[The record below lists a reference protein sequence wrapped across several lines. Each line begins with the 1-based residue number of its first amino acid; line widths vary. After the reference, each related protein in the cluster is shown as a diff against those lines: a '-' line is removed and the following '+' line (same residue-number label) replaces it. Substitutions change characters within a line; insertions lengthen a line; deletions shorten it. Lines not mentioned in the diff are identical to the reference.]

1 MNPPAVSSL
10 PDSLPEL
17 VALRIALVGAG
28 RVAQAL
34 VIALERAGLPVVAVG
49 SRQPGRLSAATYPQ
63 PCTPQQAV
71 DQADLVLLTVADDAI
86 APVAAALRWR
96 AGQAVV
102 HCSGATEIAV
112 LDPATQAGAHIGG
125 FHPLQIFSDP
135 ERAARRLAG
144 STAAIEAGPV
154 LMPVLR
160 ALATALEMPAIVL
173 PPGMRVR
180 YHVAAGYAASFL
192 LPVLQEAVAL
202 WADFGVDEADAL
214 RALLP
219 LSRGTLDAV
228 QARGLAGAVSGPIAR
243 GDLGVVQRH
252 LEALA
257 ALGPQRA
264 AFYRTLARSQPAL
277 ARQAGRLD
285 EDVCK
290 YLDFLLRD
298 ADF

>member
-1 MNPPAVSSL
+1 MNTL
-10 PDSLPEL
+10 PSEL
-17 VALRIALVGAG
+17 ATLRIALVGAG
-28 RVAQAL
+28 RVARAL
-34 VIALERAGLPVVAVG
+34 VIALDRAGLPVVAVG
-49 SRQPGRLSAATYPQ
+49 SRQPERLSPASYPQ

-102 HCSGATEIAV
+102 HCSGATEVAV
-112 LDPATQAGAHIGG
+112 LDPAAQAGAHTGG

-135 ERAARRLAG
+135 ALAARRLAG
-144 STAAIEAGPV
+144 STAAIEAGPA

-160 ALATALEMPAIVL
+160 ALATALEMPTIVL

-202 WADFGVDEADAL
+202 WAGFGVDEPDAL

-219 LSRGTLDAV
+219 LSRGTLDAA

-257 ALGPQRA
+257 ALGPQRV

-285 EDVCK
+285 ADACQR
-290 YLDFLLRD
+290 LDFLLQD
-298 ADF
+298 ADC